1 MHVVLGLQGFR
12 VLPKDNDVS
21 LFKQNLQTDQPWQK
35 ISNFLR
41 LLLETCAS
49 FNVFEKLLLYSL

>member
-1 MHVVLGLQGFR
+1 MLFLGLQGFR

-21 LFKQNLQTDQPWQK
+21 LFKQNLQTDQLWQK

-41 LLLETCAS
+41 LLLETCTS
-49 FNVFEKLLLYSL
+49 FNVFEKLLLLSL